1 MMKIGFIGLG
11 NLGRAMVERLIS
23 QGFKLFIWNRTEGK
37 ANGLEV
43 SLQKSP
49 AEVVKSSDI
58 ILLNLFDSKAVKEV
72 LERADGILSTDL
84 NSKVIIDTTTN
95 NHRDVLTFY
104 DAISAKGGNYI
115 EAPVLG
121 SVVPASKGQLTILVS
136 GDKKTFENVRFV
148 LDVLGNKI
156 FFLEKPGLATK
167 MKLINNLLLGVFM
180 VGISES
186 LLLAEKNGISLNDA
200 IEILMSGAGNSMVLS
215 AKKDKI
221 LNEDYS
227 PHFTNALIY
236 KDLHYLQNLA
246 FDMKQPLF
254 TAGVV
259 KELYAMAYLKNCADL
274 DFSYIFRILK
284 DLAK

>member
-1 MMKIGFIGLG
+1 MKIGFIGLG

-23 QGFKLFIWNRTEGK
+23 QGFKLFVWNRTEGK
-37 ANGLEV
+37 ANGLDV
-43 SLQKSP
+43 TLQKSP
-49 AEVVKSSDI
+49 AEVVKNSDI

-84 NSKVIIDTTTN
+84 TSKVIIDTTTN
-95 NHRDVLTFY
+95 NHRDVLAFY
-104 DAISAKGGNYI
+104 ECISAKGGSYI

-121 SVVPASKGQLTILVS
+121 SVIPASKGQLTILVS
-136 GDKKTFENVRFV
+136 SDKDTFENVRFV
-148 LDVLGNKI
+148 LEVLGNKI

-186 LLLAEKNGISLNDA
+186 LLLAEKIGISLNDA
-200 IEILMSGAGNSMVLS
+200 IEILMAGAGNSMVLS

-221 LNEDYS
+221 LYENYA
-227 PHFTNALIY
+227 PHFSNALIY
-236 KDLHYLQNLA
+236 KDLHYLQALA

-254 TAGVV
+254 TASVV
-259 KELYAMAYLKNCADL
+259 KELYAMAYLKNCSDL
-274 DFSYIFRILK
+274 DFSYVFKILK
-284 DLAK
+284 DLTK